1 MQTLNFIKKNKNDDV
16 LWLVKKH
23 PSSEY
28 YGENGVVE
36 KVIKK
41 INYKNIKLFPEK
53 INTINAIKFCDAV
66 FTGRGTIGMEFAC
79 YGKLAITAGEAP
91 YSYMKF
97 NKVFHNKDSYF
108 KYIKKISNIKT
119 INPSQSIIA
128 RKTLF
133 FRNGK

>member
-1 MQTLNFIKKNKNDDV
+1 M
-16 LWLVKKH
+16 WLVKKH

-66 FTGRGTIGMEFAC
+66 FTGRDIEWNLH